1 MRHLMLMSS
10 RTTHI
15 SDLGGKLLI
24 AMPGLGDP
32 RFERS
37 VILVCA
43 HSPQGSM
50 GLVINKPAADISF
63 EALLDQLSIPHLGG
77 RCPIHVG
84 GPMEAAR
91 GFVLHSPQT
100 EEEEEAGTIEVGP
113 DFAMTTTPDILREIA
128 RGTGPGRALLAL
140 GYAGWGPGQLEGE
153 ILRDDWLVCNAL
165 PDLVFAADN
174 GTKWL
179 AAIRSMGVDPISLS
193 AFGGRA

>member
-1 MRHLMLMSS
+1 M
-10 RTTHI
+10 

-37 VILVCA
+37 VILICA
-43 HSPQGSM
+43 HSTQGSM
-50 GLVINKPAADISF
+50 GLVVNKPAADISF
-63 EALLDQLSIPHLGG
+63 EALLEQLSIPHFGG

-84 GPMEAAR
+84 GPMESAR
-91 GFVLHSPQT
+91 GFVLHSPQF
-100 EEEEEAGTIEVGP
+100 EEAGTIEVGP
-113 DFAMTTTPDILREIA
+113 HFAMTTTPDILREIA
-128 RGTGPGRALLAL
+128 RGAGPGRALLAL

-153 ILRDDWLVCNAL
+153 ILRDDWLVCDAL
-165 PDLVFAADN
+165 PELVFAQDN

-179 AAIRSMGVDPISLS
+179 AAIRSMGVDPVSLS